1 MGMQDDEADLE
12 EYRLDQQRKEREQQ
26 LFKRAYAAA
35 SRSGNT
41 KLLADG
47 DSSSD
52 AEWRQWADSPSSS
65 RRRKPSGLLSQTIH
79 EEDDDSDV

>member
-1 MGMQDDEADLE
+1 MQDTEADLE

-41 KLLADG
+41 KLVAAGDG

-52 AEWRQWADSPSSS
+52 AEWRQWTDSPSSS

-79 EEDDDSDV
+79 EEDDDSEV